1 MNQDQIKSEREK
13 IEEEIADI
21 KYQLDIARGR
31 LKALQNRCKHPDMKS
46 GCCMG
51 ESCSYCTDCGYES

>member
-1 MNQDQIKSEREK
+1 MNQEQIKSERER

-21 KYQLDIARGR
+21 KYQLDVAKGR

-46 GCCMG
+46 GYVYN
-51 ESCSYCTDCGYES
+51 ERTSYCTDCGYES